1 MSLSD
6 YPSVFF
12 NDLMTTVASSIDINT
27 GFAERE
33 AETVAQSIFCSF
45 FHVSNLH
52 GVTFSDAS
60 GKLIKVPDSDI
71 GPADFTYFLIHSH
84 VFAATVDHCALTK
97 TLTLE
102 FSLHLPQSLRNSDL
116 LTTVIISPVKI
127 PSHLVVD
134 LEFTLGTLSDDILSD
149 MESDQMRN
157 LLINIRDTIAPASLT
172 PSPLVEPLKIY
183 STPTTLSSVPLP
195 SSTTPK
201 IDRIRSIALFS
212 GVMIF
217 TGHLNY
223 LNYQTIFD
231 PSFGINPTMIR
242 LLS

>member
-33 AETVAQSIFCSF
+33 AETVAQSISCSF

-52 GVTFSDAS
+52 GVIVSDAS
-60 GKLIKVPDSDI
+60 GKLIKIPDSDI

-102 FSLHLPQSLRNSDL
+102 FSLHLPQSLRNSDI

-127 PSHLVVD
+127 PSQPVVD
-134 LEFTLGTLSDDILSD
+134 LEFTLGTFSDDILSD

-223 LNYQTIFD
+223 LNYQTISD